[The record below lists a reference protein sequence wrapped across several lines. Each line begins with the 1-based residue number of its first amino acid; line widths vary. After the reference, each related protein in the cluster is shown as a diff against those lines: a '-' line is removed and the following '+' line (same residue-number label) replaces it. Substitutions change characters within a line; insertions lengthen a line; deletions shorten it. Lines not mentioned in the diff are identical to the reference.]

1 MTIPE
6 MARQSPFQCS
16 DSIPCWNY
24 PFPSPSCSPIPSV
37 DLGPEKLQTVNC
49 AISPKPAR
57 TQGLKQLFTFLVKR
71 LHKHVL
77 DEDSQRYKRK
87 VNEVLLLYAQC
98 ILTQCSSLIPEL
110 FSLSVYLHALYV
122 GL

>member
-6 MARQSPFQCS
+6 MARQSPFPCS
-16 DSIPCWNY
+16 DGIPYWNY
-24 PFPSPSCSPIPSV
+24 PFSSPSCSPIPRV

-49 AISPKPAR
+49 AVSPKPAL
-57 TQGLKQLFTFLVKR
+57 TQGLTRLFTFLVKQ
-71 LHKHVL
+71 LPKCTL
-77 DEDSQRYKRK
+77 DEDPQRYKRK
-87 VNEVLLLYAQC
+87 VNEILLLYAQC
-98 ILTQCSSLIPEL
+98 ILTRCSSLIPEL